1 MFYLSFTFFIPMS
14 QTISIINKVACSI
27 SYTHQTSGE
36 CAGICACYCTHQME
50 KTASS
55 KHSSKSIKS
64 STSAKEKAMQEKL
77 EVAELLSEATF
88 LEKKKTAQHQANE
101 SQVQEELAKAR
112 ALLEIFDAEEANM
125 HIETPRRMLT
135 FDNGKSA
142 IKADMNTFDQDVL
155 KDKQYF

>member
-1 MFYLSFTFFIPMS
+1 MVSVLASAHVIAHIKWRRLLLPS
-14 QTISIINKVACSI
+14 
-27 SYTHQTSGE
+27 THPNQSNLVP
-36 CAGICACYCTHQME
+36 QR
-50 KTASS
+50 KRR
-55 KHSSKSIKS
+55 
-64 STSAKEKAMQEKL
+64 MQEKL

-101 SQVQEELAKAR
+101 SQVQEELAKAK

>member
-1 MFYLSFTFFIPMS
+1 
-14 QTISIINKVACSI
+14 
-27 SYTHQTSGE
+27 
-36 CAGICACYCTHQME
+36 
-50 KTASS
+50 
-55 KHSSKSIKS
+55 
-64 STSAKEKAMQEKL
+64 MQEKL

-101 SQVQEELAKAR
+101 SQVQEELAKAK